1 MKKTTI
7 AMVGAGGFACSY
19 LNALWGGI
27 HPERYEIVGIIDPYA
42 SNSSLYSEILSRK
55 IPLYNTLDE
64 FYAEHTAELV
74 CIASPVQF
82 HIEQVRTAFAHGS
95 HVLCEK
101 PLTVYAKDVDGS
113 QKSGAAA
120 GCRLPMVLQPPCTR
134 L

>member
-82 HIEQVRTAFAHGS
+82 HIEQV
-95 HVLCEK
+95 
-101 PLTVYAKDVDGS
+101 DGS
-113 QKSGAAA
+113 LLLTALMCCVKS
-120 GCRLPMVLQPPCTR
+120 L
-134 L
+134 